1 MKWLNEPR
9 QWRAEGQNLSLVTED
24 KTDFWQ
30 TTFYGFRH
38 DNGHFYYREAE
49 GDFTAEVVFRADYE
63 TLYDQAGLMLRSS
76 ELHWLKAG
84 VEFAHG
90 RAMLGA
96 VLTHEVSDWAIGPEV
111 SPTARIHLRLTCK
124 GGAVCVQWAKEGKF
138 QTLRLGP
145 FTAKGPLMVGPM
157 ACSPT
162 RAGLKA
168 YFEDFR
174 IGPPVDFAN
183 EV

>member
-1 MKWLNEPR
+1 MQWLNEPR
-9 QWRAEGQNLSLVTED
+9 EWTAEGGNLIFVTED

-38 DNGHFYYREAE
+38 DNGHFYHREVE

-63 TLYDQAGLMLRSS
+63 ALYDQAGLMLRSG
-76 ELHWLKAG
+76 EQGWLKAG
-84 VEFAHG
+84 VEYAHG
-90 RAMLGA
+90 RATLSA
-96 VLTHEVSDWAIGPEV
+96 VLTRDVSDWAIGPEV
-111 SPTARIHLRLTCK
+111 PPAARIHLRLTRK
-124 GGAVCVQWAKEGKF
+124 EGAVCVQWAKEGTF

-145 FTAKGPLMVGPM
+145 FSASGPLMVGPM

-162 RAGLKA
+162 RAGLKVR
-168 YFEDFR
+168 FEGFKV
-174 IGPPVDFAN
+174 GPAVDFAA

>member
-9 QWRAEGQNLSLVTED
+9 EWNAQGASLSFVTED

-38 DNGHFYYREAE
+38 DNGHFYHREVE
-49 GDFTAEVVFRADYE
+49 GDFTAEVVFRAEYE
-63 TLYDQAGLMLRSS
+63 ALYDQAGLMLRSG

-90 RAMLGA
+90 RATLSA
-96 VLTHEVSDWAIGPEV
+96 VLTQDVSDWAIGPEV
-111 SPTARIHLRLTCK
+111 SPKERVHLRLTRK
-124 GGAVCVQWAKEGKF
+124 AGAVCVQWVKDGKF

-145 FTAKGPLMVGPM
+145 FSASAPLMVGPM

-162 RAGLKA
+162 RAGLKVR
-168 YFEDFR
+168 FEDFR
-174 IGPPVDFAN
+174 VGPAVDFAA